1 MNQDHK
7 LSLRTR
13 NDPSGN
19 SAKNDAAVTA
29 IRQKL
34 ERLVAAHASA
44 AGWTGEDVDDIARR
58 GTILFFSALSSGHT
72 PSEALEHAAGNAES
86 EYAIEF
92 VESAP
97 DRGEA
102 MEVAYEHLLA
112 RRFDTTNPL
121 HQRVLESARVAFR
134 TEVAKG
140 HSVARAFDVG
150 RAAALTATVC

>member
-1 MNQDHK
+1 MNQDLK
-7 LSLRTR
+7 LSLPSR
-13 NDPSGN
+13 NEPSGN
-19 SAKNDAAVTA
+19 NAKNDASVAA

-34 ERLVAAHASA
+34 ERLVAAHAAA

-58 GTILFFSALSSGHT
+58 GTILFFSALSSGHS
-72 PSEALEHAAGNAES
+72 PAEALEHAAGNAES

-97 DRGEA
+97 ERGEA
-102 MEVAYEHLLA
+102 LEEAYEHLLA
-112 RRFDTTNPL
+112 RRFDATNPM
-121 HQRVLESARVAFR
+121 HQRVLASARVAFR
-134 TEVAKG
+134 AEVAKG

>member
-1 MNQDHK
+1 MNQDLK
-7 LSLRTR
+7 LSLRPR
-13 NDPSGN
+13 GEPSGN
-19 SAKNDAAVTA
+19 NAKNDAAVAA

-34 ERLVAAHASA
+34 ERLVSAHASA

-72 PSEALEHAAGNAES
+72 ASEALEHAAGNAES

-102 MEVAYEHLLA
+102 MEEAYEHLLA
-112 RRFDTTNPL
+112 RR
-121 HQRVLESARVAFR
+121 VASIR
-134 TEVAKG
+134 PIPCISG
-140 HSVARAFDVG
+140 CLNRRA
-150 RAAALTATVC
+150 